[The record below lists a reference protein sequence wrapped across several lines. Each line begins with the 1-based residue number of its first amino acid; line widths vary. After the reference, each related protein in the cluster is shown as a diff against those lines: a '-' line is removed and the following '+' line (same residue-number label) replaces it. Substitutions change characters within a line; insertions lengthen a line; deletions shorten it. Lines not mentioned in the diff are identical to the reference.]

1 MIKYRLGAESSDCP
15 FYTIDTKKQ
24 KHCFIKYTGNLNV
37 FNEVVETPSPIAKTT
52 WQKDCGGDWGNCCF
66 VTLLYDMTIE
76 PQKEESPQM
85 EYIDNNIDD
94 YDPFGEDQE
103 ENEPEESEDVVDES
117 DANDESDV
125 AEESSSNQ
133 VVVKINKVSDP
144 YRVKADVLVYP
155 TNSTLLIDD
164 PLLNRHS
171 RFKIQEECDVYVNR
185 LDVQMGKVYPTS
197 NGGDFPDGVVPKKVY
212 HAVVAGESRL
222 VSQNISNTTTQSL
235 ILAERQKA
243 KVVVMLPFDCG
254 MVDICETARLQL
266 TAIKN
271 FLDNIE
277 VENIE
282 RIHIVMDDDQSISVF
297 KEYFERIF

>member
-15 FYTIDTKKQ
+15 FYTTDTKKQ
-24 KHCFIKYTGNLNV
+24 KHCFLKYVGNLNV
-37 FNEVVETPSPIAKTT
+37 FNEVVETPSPITKTT
-52 WQKDCGGDWGNCCF
+52 WQKDCTGDWENCCF
-66 VTLLYDMTIE
+66 VPLLYDMTIE
-76 PQKEESPQM
+76 PQKEEPQM
-85 EYIDNNIDD
+85 EYTDKKIDD
-94 YDPFGEDQE
+94 YDPFGEEQE
-103 ENEPEESEDVVDES
+103 EQEEQEESKESSDEEDVIDES
-117 DANDESDV
+117 NSEK
-125 AEESSSNQ
+125 Q

-171 RFKIQEECDVYVNR
+171 RFKIQEECDVYVNK
-185 LDVQMGKVYPTS
+185 LDIEMGMVYPTS
-197 NGGDFPDGVVPKKVY
+197 NGGDFPDGVVPKKIY

-222 VSQNISNTTTQSL
+222 VSKNISNTTAQAL

-254 MVDICETARLQL
+254 MIDVGETARLQL

-277 VENIE
+277 IENIE
-282 RIHIVMDDDQSISVF
+282 RIHIVMDDDESISIF